1 MRTTF
6 QDSFSFSSM
15 ESAQDKYI
23 REHSEAQGDALA
35 WIERQTNIRT
45 NYPRMLTGGVEGR
58 LLTMI
63 AGMCGA
69 KDILEI
75 GTFTGYS
82 AVCLAEGAAPG
93 GHVDTLELND
103 ELEDIIREGWER
115 AGVTEMVTLHLGD
128 ALDTLKVFASEGRR
142 YDLVYID
149 ANKREYLDYYLL
161 CREML
166 RPGGVILADD
176 VMLGG
181 KVYAGKDSVDKQ
193 TAGLMAFNDHVAAD
207 ESVEVVMLP
216 VRDGLSIIRKK
227 L

>member
-23 REHSEAQGDALA
+23 REHSEAQGEALA

-82 AVCLAEGAAPG
+82 AVCLAEGTAPG

-115 AGVTEMVTLHLGD
+115 AGVTEKVTLHLGD
-128 ALDTLKVFASEGRR
+128 ALDTLKVFAAEGRR

-193 TAGLMAFNDHVAAD
+193 TAGLMAFNDYVAAD